1 MARKNVPASDVP
13 PNDDALAADEAF
25 GRWLFAQECR
35 FIAGAAG
42 IDGMPPADLPEV
54 AFAGRSNVGKS
65 SLINALTGRRLLAR
79 TSNTP
84 GRTRQLNFFRLGDR
98 LTLVDLPGFG
108 YARASKTQIEAWTA
122 LTRDYLRGRPTLR
135 RCSLLVDA
143 RHGPKDIDDQMMKLL
158 DECGVAYQIVLTKCD
173 KAAGVEVE
181 QQVAACEA
189 LARSRPAAV
198 PKVVATSAR
207 AGKGISEL
215 RAILAELAGPSAMS

>member
-1 MARKNVPASDVP
+1 MGGEFARSGLVGEEAP
-13 PNDDALAADEAF
+13 DAEALEA
-25 GRWLFAQECR
+25 GRQLFAQNCT
-35 FIAGAAG
+35 FVAGAAA
-42 IDGMPPADLPEV
+42 MAALPAAGLPEV

-79 TSNTP
+79 TSHTP

-98 LTLVDLPGFG
+98 LMLVDLPGFG
-108 YARASKTQIEAWTA
+108 YARASKTLIEAWTA

-143 RHGPKDIDDQMMKLL
+143 RHGAKDSDDQMMNLL
-158 DECGVAYQIVLTKCD
+158 DECAVAYQIVLTKCD
-173 KAAGVEVE
+173 KAPGVVAE
-181 QQVAACEA
+181 QQLAACAA

-207 AGKGISEL
+207 TGAGIGEL
-215 RAILAELAGPSAMS
+215 RAILAELAGPPAIS